1 MKNKKRTELKV
12 GITVIISILIL
23 LWVLGWA
30 KNFSFNS
37 NQKKISVAF
46 NNVAGLLV
54 GDPVSVQGIKSGY
67 VEKIYS
73 KDNSVIVELSLSNST
88 NLKEDSKFSILMID
102 LMGGK
107 KVEIYPGVS
116 PNEIDYAKLQHGEFL
131 GDISTAM
138 ATLGSVEND
147 LVEVVKEIKV
157 TLKTFN
163 RLASNPDF
171 INELQTG
178 VKNLNALII
187 KTDKFIST
195 NGKTVS
201 ELIKKSNSLVENSN
215 TFIIDNKNNISESI
229 KNISTLI
236 KNTQNLVVKLDGII
250 EETKT
255 GKNNIGKIIY
265 DEKFFN
271 DLTATIEQLKKL
283 TETFN
288 EQLNNEGLKVD
299 ASIF

>member
-163 RLASNPDF
+163 KLASNPDF

>member
-1 MKNKKRTELKV
+1 MKNQKRTELKV
-12 GITVIISILIL
+12 GITVIVSILIL

-163 RLASNPDF
+163 KLASNPDF

-195 NGKTVS
+195 NGKAVS

-236 KNTQNLVVKLDGII
+236 KNTQNLVTKLDGII